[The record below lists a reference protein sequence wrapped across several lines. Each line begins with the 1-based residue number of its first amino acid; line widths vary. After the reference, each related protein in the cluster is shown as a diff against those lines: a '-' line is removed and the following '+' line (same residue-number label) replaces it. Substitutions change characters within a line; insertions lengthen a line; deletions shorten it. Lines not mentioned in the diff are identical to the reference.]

1 MGTFLAILL
10 GTLAAGLLAAEG
22 GIGAIATALIGVAA
36 LGFAT
41 SLAIPALRP
50 AAPDLRIDWRPWTST
65 WDNIRAARESR
76 AVFQSILGISW
87 FWFYGALVLAQLP
100 LFAKDVLGG
109 SEQIVTL
116 LLVLFS
122 AGIGIGSLL
131 CERLSGRK
139 VEIGLV
145 PFGSIGLTASPSIST
160 SRCRTRLRDRV
171 ERAQFVA
178 LPEPGACCWT
188 WDDRRVRRLLHRA
201 AVRAGAAALATRSR
215 CRA

>member
-1 MGTFLAILL
+1 M
-10 GTLAAGLLAAEG
+10 
-22 GIGAIATALIGVAA
+22 
-36 LGFAT
+36 
-41 SLAIPALRP
+41 
-50 AAPDLRIDWRPWTST
+50 RIDWRPWTST

-76 AVFQSILGISW
+76 AVFLSILGISW

-145 PFGSIGLTASPSIST
+145 PFGSIGLT
-160 SRCRTRLRDRV
+160 V
-171 ERAQFVA
+171 F
-178 LPEPGACCWT
+178 
-188 WDDRRVRRLLHRA
+188 
-201 AVRAGAAALATRSR
+201 AVDLYFAVPDAPAGSGT
-215 CRA
+215 